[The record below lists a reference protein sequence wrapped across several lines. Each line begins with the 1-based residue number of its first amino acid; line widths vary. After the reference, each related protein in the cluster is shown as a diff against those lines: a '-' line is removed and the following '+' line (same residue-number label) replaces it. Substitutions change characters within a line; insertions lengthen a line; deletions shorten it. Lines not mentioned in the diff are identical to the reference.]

1 MRTTVDVVLDASA
14 AVELL
19 LASALGGDV
28 DRALGRDPAIH
39 VPELFAVEVLAAI
52 RGAERRKEL
61 VAARAAAAVDDLRRS
76 RTMGAASAGRPGT
89 LSPCSRQPS
98 RCIACRSMTCTG
110 WSRRACST
118 RTPGSSSFRGS
129 WFDMVPIGAEHG
141 GAVTWLNTH
150 FARVG
155 SPAWQV
161 RVQCTLLVAGA
172 SAP

>member
-61 VAARAAAAVDDLRRS
+61 VAARAAAAVDDLLELPLIRW
-76 RTMGAASAGRPGT
+76 A
-89 LSPCSRQPS
+89 PS
-98 RCIACRSMTCTG
+98 DELL
-110 WSRRACST
+110 RRAWELRAAVST
-118 RTPGSSSFRGS
+118 Y
-129 WFDMVPIGAEHG
+129 DAMYLALAERL
-141 GAVTWLNTH
+141 GAVLLTTDRRLAAA
-150 FARVG
+150 ARARTGV
-155 SPAWQV
+155 PTAP
-161 RVQCTLLVAGA
+161 VA
-172 SAP
+172 

>member
-61 VAARAAAAVDDLRRS
+61 VAARAAAAVDDLLGLPLIRWAHS
-76 RTMGAASAGRPGT
+76 DE
-89 LSPCSRQPS
+89 LL
-98 RCIACRSMTCTG
+98 
-110 WSRRACST
+110 RRAWELRAAVST
-118 RTPGSSSFRGS
+118 Y
-129 WFDMVPIGAEHG
+129 DAMYLALAERL
-141 GAVTWLNTH
+141 GAVLLTTDRRLAAA
-150 FARVG
+150 ARARTGV
-155 SPAWQV
+155 PTAP
-161 RVQCTLLVAGA
+161 VA
-172 SAP
+172 